1 MSDAPLGSDLL
12 RDRLVLA
19 AINAL
24 TKDDPLLMIG
34 LGDNEIRLGWA
45 DERQP
50 NEDFQPYCLRCGI
63 PHTTECKRETNT

>member
-34 LGDNEIRLGWA
+34 VGDNEVGIGWA
-45 DERQP
+45 DHE
-50 NEDFQPYCLRCGI
+50 
-63 PHTTECKRETNT
+63 